1 MRMVF
6 AVLVLALTAALGGSA
21 ARSDTD
27 ECKEALEQ
35 YDTAHKAVTEALHR
49 YGRCVADS
57 KGHDD
62 CATEFSDLQSAQDDF
77 AAAVAGYGSDCS

>member
-1 MRMVF
+1 MRMAF
-6 AVLVLALTAALGGSA
+6 AVLALALTAALAGSA

-27 ECKEALEQ
+27 ECKDALDQ
-35 YDTAHKAVTEALHR
+35 YDTARKAVTDALHH
-49 YGRCVADS
+49 YARCVADS